1 MGCVGLGNQPDRL
14 ATSLAAP
21 MEPWMS
27 LMEDAVICESGSKPD
42 NMPCS
47 SEQGASDRSEH
58 REEGVLNATAEDF
71 FSSLR
76 QERWFL
82 FILPAYYNQCTKQ
95 TLIPLISFRFV
106 NKRKAVWE
114 RFGKHSRPLTQC
126 LKHQSAA
133 KNIKA
138 ATTLV
143 LNGWFYEFKVWCSD
157 VLSCPLLLQLTVC
170 LPLGISCCIWN

>member
-27 LMEDAVICESGSKPD
+27 LMEDAVICESGSNPD

-58 REEGVLNATAEDF
+58 REEGVLNAPAEDF

-76 QERWFL
+76 QERWLL

-95 TLIPLISFRFV
+95 TLIPLISFRLRIIIII
-106 NKRKAVWE
+106 KEKQ
-114 RFGKHSRPLTQC
+114 FGNVLENVPVLWLSASNISQQ
-126 LKHQSAA
+126 LK
-133 KNIKA
+133 
-138 ATTLV
+138 TL
-143 LNGWFYEFKVWCSD
+143 KQQQHWC
-157 VLSCPLLLQLTVC
+157 
-170 LPLGISCCIWN
+170 

>member
-27 LMEDAVICESGSKPD
+27 LMEDAVICESGSNPD

-76 QERWFL
+76 QERWLL

-95 TLIPLISFRFV
+95 TLIPLISFRLRIIIII
-106 NKRKAVWE
+106 KEKQ
-114 RFGKHSRPLTQC
+114 FGNVLENIPVLWLSASNISQQ
-126 LKHQSAA
+126 LK
-133 KNIKA
+133 
-138 ATTLV
+138 TL
-143 LNGWFYEFKVWCSD
+143 KQQQHWC
-157 VLSCPLLLQLTVC
+157 
-170 LPLGISCCIWN
+170 

>member
-27 LMEDAVICESGSKPD
+27 LMEDAVICESGSNPD

-76 QERWFL
+76 QERWLL

-95 TLIPLISFRFV
+95 TLIPLISFHLRIIIII
-106 NKRKAVWE
+106 KEKQ
-114 RFGKHSRPLTQC
+114 FGNVLENVPVLWLSASNISQQ
-126 LKHQSAA
+126 LK
-133 KNIKA
+133 
-138 ATTLV
+138 TL
-143 LNGWFYEFKVWCSD
+143 KQQQHWC
-157 VLSCPLLLQLTVC
+157 
-170 LPLGISCCIWN
+170 

>member
-58 REEGVLNATAEDF
+58 REEGVLNATAEGF

-76 QERWFL
+76 QERWL

-95 TLIPLISFRFV
+95 TLIPLISFHLRIIIII
-106 NKRKAVWE
+106 KEKQ
-114 RFGKHSRPLTQC
+114 FGNVLENVPVLWLSASNISQQ
-126 LKHQSAA
+126 LK
-133 KNIKA
+133 
-138 ATTLV
+138 TL
-143 LNGWFYEFKVWCSD
+143 KQQQHWC
-157 VLSCPLLLQLTVC
+157 
-170 LPLGISCCIWN
+170 

>member
-27 LMEDAVICESGSKPD
+27 LMEDAVICESGSNPD

-76 QERWFL
+76 QERWLL

-95 TLIPLISFRFV
+95 TLIPLISFRLRIIIIII
-106 NKRKAVWE
+106 KEKQ
-114 RFGKHSRPLTQC
+114 FGNVLENVPVLWLSASNISQQ
-126 LKHQSAA
+126 LK
-133 KNIKA
+133 
-138 ATTLV
+138 TL
-143 LNGWFYEFKVWCSD
+143 KQQQHWC
-157 VLSCPLLLQLTVC
+157 
-170 LPLGISCCIWN
+170 

>member
-76 QERWFL
+76 QERWLL

-95 TLIPLISFRFV
+95 TLIPLISFHLRIIIII
-106 NKRKAVWE
+106 KEKQ
-114 RFGKHSRPLTQC
+114 FGNVLENIPVLWLSASNISQQ
-126 LKHQSAA
+126 LK
-133 KNIKA
+133 
-138 ATTLV
+138 TL
-143 LNGWFYEFKVWCSD
+143 KQQQHWC
-157 VLSCPLLLQLTVC
+157 
-170 LPLGISCCIWN
+170 